1 MKNTDVKNLTPEEKW
16 EQATIANNYIFYK
29 VMHENPDICKE
40 LLEILLEMKIDR
52 IEIYQEKELL
62 AEFGKKGI
70 RMDVYARGMDKSFDL
85 EIQACDTGELPERA
99 RYYQGLMDTTQLE
112 SGQDFKNL
120 NSSYIIFICIPDIFK
135 KGLGKYTFE
144 NLCLENPEIKLNDR
158 AYKYFFIARNYDK
171 LLNEQQKAFMKCM
184 LSNESSSTFTEKIIR
199 MVKNAKLNTQ
209 WRNSFMEFERQLA
222 YSFREGKAEGK
233 AEGMELGKAE
243 GKAEG
248 MELGKAEGRDE
259 KAVEAS
265 VELLKKGIAPEIIAE
280 CEKLPLEKVLE
291 LEKEIKKEELC

>member
-99 RYYQGLMDTTQLE
+99 RYYQGVMDVEQLNA
-112 SGQDFKNL
+112 GQDFKSL
-120 NSSYIIFICIPDIFK
+120 NSSYVIFICIPDIFK

-233 AEGMELGKAE
+233 AEGIAE
-243 GKAEG
+243 GINK
-248 MELGKAEGRDE
+248 

-265 VELLKKGIAPEIIAE
+265 IELLKKGISPEIIAE
-280 CEKLPLEKVLE
+280 CVKLPLERVLE
-291 LEKEIKKEELC
+291 LEKGIKKS